1 MSRNNLATLFYLS
14 FLEDKALTH
23 ASTHDVMYANYSKKK
38 EKKPSDEFLFVNK
51 ITIPVLSFLDHLSKD
66 DQVLVCF
73 TT

>member
-51 ITIPVLSFLDHLSKD
+51 ITIPVL
-66 DQVLVCF
+66 
-73 TT
+73 